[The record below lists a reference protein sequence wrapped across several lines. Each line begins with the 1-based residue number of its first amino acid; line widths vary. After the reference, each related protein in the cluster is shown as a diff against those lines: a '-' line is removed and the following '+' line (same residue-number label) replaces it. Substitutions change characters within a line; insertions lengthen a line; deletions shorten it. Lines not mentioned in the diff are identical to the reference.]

1 MIKLTLALN
10 TFNVSDAYQI
20 GIVSVSPVMALDKNA
35 TIHLNIRPHGLIV
48 QFHCETA
55 QFSRERAFNHV
66 KP

>member
-1 MIKLTLALN
+1 MIKLALVLN
-10 TFNVSDAYQI
+10 TFNISDAYQI

-55 QFSRERAFNHV
+55 QFCRERVINHA
-66 KP
+66 